1 MSDEGKTKRA
11 TIPAWQQKGRNDDGN
26 SAEND
31 KDAPT
36 QATIVGTVQLEA
48 PKKEDRAEEK
58 AYEHE
63 NQIVGTEDEILDQ
76 VRTFLTQ
83 DAVKAAPM
91 EKKRA
96 FLESK
101 GVSQKIIDMAL
112 SEDGQSETATSNVT
126 ISPSEFK
133 ASLQQATS
141 GPQTQRD
148 VPPVVTYPEFLV
160 QPQKPPP
167 LVTINRLLN
176 TAYVAGALGT
186 VFYGLSKYI
195 IDPMKDNL
203 REARHD
209 FAEHVLD
216 HTNKLNDK
224 LSGVASAV
232 PSVAKAKPDT
242 SAMEKDDDSVVSDPT
257 ELFHRDY
264 GTQTEAELARP
275 SSPDSSDDEISATAK
290 STMEKQEERLKT
302 MALHFREVLSSIKT
316 DQGGAES
323 IQGRVTDLREYLDVM
338 IYPHLAQIENGSWQY
353 APTASADKKKDDGV
367 AALRAEIRS
376 VKGVL
381 LSAKRFP
388 PSVGPAVRA
397 GG

>member
-1 MSDEGKTKRA
+1 MGDDDKPKRA
-11 TIPAWQQKGRNDDGN
+11 AIPAWQQKGANGDGK
-26 SAEND
+26 SIASD
-31 KDAPT
+31 KDAAPQ
-36 QATIVGTVQLEA
+36 QATIVGTVQLET
-48 PKKEDRAEEK
+48 PKNEQRAEEK
-58 AYEHE
+58 AQEHE
-63 NQIVGTEDEILDQ
+63 KQIVGTEDEILDQ

-83 DAVKAAPM
+83 DAVKTSPV

-112 SEDGQSETATSNVT
+112 SDDGHSEKVAQDVT

-141 GPQTQRD
+141 GQQIHRD

-160 QPQKPPP
+160 QPQKPLP

-186 VFYGLSKYI
+186 MFYGLSKYI

-203 REARHD
+203 TEARHD
-209 FAEHVLD
+209 FAEHVLE

-224 LSGVASAV
+224 LSSVASTV
-232 PSVAKAKPDT
+232 PSIAKATLET
-242 SAMEKDDDSVVSDPT
+242 SAMENDDDSVVSDPT

-275 SSPDSSDDEISATAK
+275 NSPDSSDDDIAATAR
-290 STMEKQEERLKT
+290 SITEKQEERLKT
-302 MALHFREVLSSIKT
+302 MTSHFKEVLSSIKT

-323 IQGRVTDLREYLDVM
+323 IQDRVTDLREYLDVM
-338 IYPHLAQIENGSWQY
+338 IYPHLGQIENGSWQY
-353 APTASADKKKDDGV
+353 APTADRKKDDGV

>member
-1 MSDEGKTKRA
+1 MSDEDKPKRVS
-11 TIPAWQQKGRNDDGN
+11 IPSWQQKGANDDGK
-26 SAEND
+26 SAASD
-31 KDAPT
+31 KDAAPK
-36 QATIVGTVQLEA
+36 ATIVGTVQLETS
-48 PKKEDRAEEK
+48 KNEDGAEEK
-58 AYEHE
+58 AQEHE
-63 NQIVGTEDEILDQ
+63 KQIVGTEDEILEQ
-76 VRTFLTQ
+76 VRTFLAQ

-112 SEDGQSETATSNVT
+112 SESGRATETTQNVT

-133 ASLQQATS
+133 ASQQQATS
-141 GPQTQRD
+141 GPQIQRD

-176 TAYVAGALGT
+176 TAYVTGALGT

-203 REARHD
+203 TEARHD
-209 FAEHVLD
+209 FAEHVLE

-224 LSGVASAV
+224 LSSVASTV
-232 PSVAKAKPDT
+232 PSIAKAKPDI
-242 SAMEKDDDSVVSDPT
+242 SARDNDVDSVVSDPT

-264 GTQTEAELARP
+264 GTQTEAVLERP

-290 STMEKQEERLKT
+290 STIEKQEERLKT
-302 MALHFREVLSSIKT
+302 MTSHFKEVLSSIKA

-353 APTASADKKKDDGV
+353 APTADRKKDDGV